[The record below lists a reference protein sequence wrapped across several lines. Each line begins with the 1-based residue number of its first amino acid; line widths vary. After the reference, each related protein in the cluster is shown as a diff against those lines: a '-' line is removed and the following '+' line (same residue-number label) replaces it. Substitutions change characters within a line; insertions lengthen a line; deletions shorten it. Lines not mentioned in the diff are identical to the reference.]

1 MADKTN
7 QAQAYNC
14 ISCGAPLHFDPKSG
28 KLKCDY
34 CDSLYTPEEIEEHF
48 KNKESEEA
56 AERTDEEFKSY
67 SCSSCGA
74 ELLADQN
81 TAVMLCPYCGN
92 NTIATAQF
100 ASNIRPDCL
109 IPFGVEKK
117 EAMSKYEQYYQNGL
131 IKKFLL
137 PKSFKTDSHIQ
148 DIQGVYIPFWL
159 FSGSAEIDGRYQAS
173 NDKRNGDY
181 IIHDIYEVRRTGNI
195 DFTDLPADASKRMPD
210 DLMDSIEPYE
220 LKDLKDFSM
229 AYLPGFLAERFDVDE
244 ADDAERAKERV
255 KGTLRDKVNETL
267 RYDTIKSR
275 NENMDVNIDKTKYA
289 LLPAWILTTRWND
302 KEWMF
307 AMNAQTG
314 KFTGN
319 LPVNK
324 GKYWGTVIGS
334 FLIILILGMLII
346 GDATA
351 SFVVGL
357 IVAIVL
363 ALIMHSTMKPVARA
377 ANANVYSGDK
387 LNLTV
392 KEDSFIR
399 QEKEHSPQN
408 KS

>member
-14 ISCGAPLHFDPKSG
+14 ISCGAPLHFDPATG

-81 TAVMLCPYCGN
+81 TAVILCPYCGN

-109 IPFGVEKK
+109 IPFAVEKK
-117 EAMSKYEQYYQNGL
+117 QAMQKYESYYQDGM

-137 PKSFKTDSHIQ
+137 PKSFKTNSHIQ
-148 DIQGVYIPFWL
+148 DIQGVYVPFWL
-159 FSGSAEIDGRYQAS
+159 FSGNADIDGTYEAS
-173 NDKRNGDY
+173 NDRREGDY
-181 IIHDIYEVRRTGNI
+181 IIHDIYQARRSGSINFK
-195 DFTDLPADASKRMPD
+195 DVPADASKRMPD
-210 DLMDSIEPYE
+210 DLMDSIEPYQ
-220 LKDLKDFSM
+220 LGDLKDFSM

-244 ADDAERAKERV
+244 AEDKKRAEDRVEGTIRER
-255 KGTLRDKVNETL
+255 VNETL
-267 RYDTIKSR
+267 RYDTIRSR
-275 NENMDVNIDKTKYA
+275 NEKIDVTVDKTKYA
-289 LLPAWILTTRWND
+289 LLPAWVLTTRWNNT
-302 KEWMF
+302 EWMF

-319 LPVNK
+319 LPINK
-324 GKYWGTVIGS
+324 GKYWATVILS
-334 FLIILILGMLII
+334 FFIILILGALLFGDAGTGAII
-346 GDATA
+346 GI
-351 SFVVGL
+351 V
-357 IVAIVL
+357 VAIIL
-363 ALIMHSTMKPVARA
+363 AIVMHGTMKPVAKA
-377 ANANVYSGDK
+377 ANANVYAGDK
-387 LNLTV
+387 LELAV
-392 KEDSFIR
+392 KEDTFLR
-399 QEKEHSPQN
+399 KEKEHSPQN

>member
-14 ISCGAPLHFDPKSG
+14 ISCGAPLHFDPPTG

-48 KNKESEEA
+48 KNKESETA

-109 IPFGVEKK
+109 IPFAVEKK
-117 EAMSKYEQYYQNGL
+117 VAMEKYEKYYQDGL

-159 FSGSAEIDGRYQAS
+159 FSGKAEVEGTYEVS
-173 NDKRNGDY
+173 NDKHSGDY
-181 IIHDIYEVRRTGNI
+181 IIHEIYEAKRSGNI
-195 DFTDLPADASKRMPD
+195 DFNDVPADASKRMPD
-210 DLMDSIEPYE
+210 DLMDSIEPYN

-244 ADDAERAKERV
+244 EDDKERAEERV
-255 KGTLRDKVNETL
+255 AGTVRNKVNETL
-267 RYDTIKSR
+267 HYNTIR
-275 NENMDVNIDKTKYA
+275 ERDEDIDVSIEKTKYA
-289 LLPAWILTTRWND
+289 LLPAWVLTTKWNGL
-302 KEWMF
+302 EWMF

-324 GKYWGTVIGS
+324 GKFWGSIIGS
-334 FLIILILGMLII
+334 FFIVLILCLLLF
-346 GDATA
+346 GDARTGVIA
-351 SFVVGL
+351 GVV
-357 IVAIVL
+357 IAAIFGI
-363 ALIMHSTMKPVARA
+363 IMHSTMKPVAKA
-377 ANANVYSGDK
+377 ANANEYSTDK
-387 LNLTV
+387 LNLT
-392 KEDSFIR
+392 KEEDRFLR
-399 QEKEHSPQN
+399 KEREHKPKN
-408 KS
+408 

>member
-14 ISCGAPLHFDPKSG
+14 ISCGAPVHFDPTSG

-34 CDSLYTPEEIEEHF
+34 CDSLYTPEEIEEYF
-48 KNKESEEA
+48 KNKESEDA
-56 AERTDEEFKSY
+56 AERTDDEFKSY

-117 EAMSKYEQYYQNGL
+117 EAMKKYEEYYQNG
-131 IKKFLL
+131 IMKKFLL
-137 PKSFKTDSHIQ
+137 PKSFKTDSHVQ

-159 FSGSAEIDGRYQAS
+159 FSGKADVDGRYEVS
-173 NDKRNGDY
+173 NNKRSGDY
-181 IIHDIYEVRRTGNI
+181 IIHDIYEAERTGNI
-195 DFTDLPADASKRMPD
+195 DFKDVPADASKRMPD

-244 ADDAERAKERV
+244 ADDKKRAEERV
-255 KGTLRDKVNETL
+255 EGTIRQKVNETL
-267 RYDTIKSR
+267 HYDSIKER
-275 NENMDVNIDKTKYA
+275 NENIDVTIDKTKYA
-289 LLPAWILTTRWND
+289 LLPAWVLTTRWQD

-319 LPVNK
+319 LPINK
-324 GKYWGTVIGS
+324 GKYWSTVILS
-334 FLIILILGMLII
+334 FFIILLLCGILIGDFGTGAILGI
-346 GDATA
+346 
-351 SFVVGL
+351 
-357 IVAIVL
+357 IVAVILAIV
-363 ALIMHSTMKPVARA
+363 MHSTMKPVAKA
-377 ANANVYSGDK
+377 SNANAYSGDK
-387 LNLTV
+387 LNLTHSDDRFLR
-392 KEDSFIR
+392 K
-399 QEKEHSPQN
+399 EKEYSPKN
-408 KS
+408 KN